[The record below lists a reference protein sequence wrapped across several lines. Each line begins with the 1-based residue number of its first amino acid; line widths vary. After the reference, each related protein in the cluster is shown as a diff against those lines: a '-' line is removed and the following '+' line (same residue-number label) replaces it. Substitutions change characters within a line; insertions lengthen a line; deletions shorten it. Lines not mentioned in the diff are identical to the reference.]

1 MKLIGLGAAYPSRV
15 VTNDDLSHCMDTSD
29 EWIYPRTGIH
39 ARRFCTT
46 EESAVTLAMGAARK
60 ALADAACRGVSKDAI
75 GAIVVA
81 SMSADLATPSIAAI
95 LQRELELPE
104 VPALD
109 INAAC
114 SGFIYGLEVAR
125 NLAAVAGRRYALAV
139 GTEQLSRLL
148 SMEDRSTAILFGDGA
163 GAAVVEC
170 GELEAGTEGMRSIAA
185 NMDAEEQTKEAV
197 IKAGESDATKS
208 CASAK
213 HAHPYVRLFGARGS
227 DVILAPGT
235 YTAAYEGKR
244 AAEAEAQ
251 TSMAQEA
258 AEATTEA
265 KRVEGTDVRE
275 VTGTA
280 PVRID
285 HMQMDGREVF
295 VFACDIIPRMIT
307 GLLECSGETMEDID
321 HVVCHQAN
329 ARIIRHVQRAM
340 HWPAEKFFMNMGT
353 LGNTS
358 AASIPTALYDMQQQ
372 GLLHRGERLILAG
385 FGGGLTWGGCI
396 LSYDAPEVSKK

>member
-15 VTNDDLSHCMDTSD
+15 VTNDDLSQQMDTSD
-29 EWIYPRTGIH
+29 AWIYPRTGIH
-39 ARRFCTT
+39 ARRFCSA
-46 EESAVTLAMGAARK
+46 EESAVTLAIEAAGK
-60 ALADAACRGVSKDAI
+60 ALAEAESQGVPASAI

-95 LQRELELPE
+95 LQRELRLPE

-125 NLAAVAGRRYALAV
+125 SLAAVSGRRYALVV

-163 GAAVVEC
+163 GAAVIECTETVENR
-170 GELEAGTEGMRSIAA
+170 EEA
-185 NMDAEEQTKEAV
+185 K
-197 IKAGESDATKS
+197 
-208 CASAK
+208 
-213 HAHPYVRLFGARGS
+213 PYVRLFGSRGS
-227 DVILAPGT
+227 DVILAPGV
-235 YTAAYEGKR
+235 YTGAYEARK
-244 AAEAEAQ
+244 AAQAAGGDAAATAKVQ
-251 TSMAQEA
+251 ASTGDTADTEA
-258 AEATTEA
+258 AHSGAGDAREATNAET
-265 KRVEGTDVRE
+265 VC
-275 VTGTA
+275 
-280 PVRID
+280 ID
-285 HMQMDGREVF
+285 HMLMDGKEVF
-295 VFACDIIPRMIT
+295 MFACDIIPRIIG
-307 GLLECSGETMEDID
+307 GLLEQSGETMEDID

-329 ARIIRHVQRAM
+329 ARIIRHVYRAM
-340 HWPAEKFFMNMGT
+340 HWPAEKFFMNMEN

-372 GLLHRGERLILAG
+372 GCLRRGERLILAG

-396 LSYDAPEVSKK
+396 LNYDAPTR

>member
-1 MKLIGLGAAYPSRV
+1 MNEMKLIGLGAAYPSRV
-15 VTNDDLSHCMDTSD
+15 VTNDDLSQQMDTSD
-29 EWIYPRTGIH
+29 AWIYPRTGIH
-39 ARRFCTT
+39 ARRFCSA
-46 EESAVTLAMGAARK
+46 EESAVTLAIEAAGK
-60 ALADAACRGVSKDAI
+60 ALAEAESQGVPASAI

-95 LQRELELPE
+95 LQRELRLPE

-125 NLAAVAGRRYALAV
+125 SLAAVSGRRYALVV

-163 GAAVVEC
+163 GAAVIEC
-170 GELEAGTEGMRSIAA
+170 TENSEEA
-185 NMDAEEQTKEAV
+185 K
-197 IKAGESDATKS
+197 
-208 CASAK
+208 
-213 HAHPYVRLFGARGS
+213 PYVRLFGSRGS

-235 YTAAYEGKR
+235 WTGTYEARKAAQAVDGDAADTAP
-244 AAEAEAQ
+244 AEAATGDTEATEAQ
-251 TSMAQEA
+251 RSGAGDA
-258 AEATTEA
+258 RAETNAE
-265 KRVEGTDVRE
+265 
-275 VTGTA
+275 
-280 PVRID
+280 PVCID
-285 HMQMDGREVF
+285 HMMMDGKEVF
-295 VFACDIIPRMIT
+295 VFACDIIPRIIG
-307 GLLECSGETMEDID
+307 GLLEQSGETMEDID

-329 ARIIRHVQRAM
+329 ARIIRHVYRAM
-340 HWPAEKFFMNMGT
+340 HWPAEKFFMNMEN

-372 GLLHRGERLILAG
+372 GCLRRGERLILAG

-396 LSYDAPEVSKK
+396 LNYDAPTR

>member
-1 MKLIGLGAAYPSRV
+1 MNEMKLIGLGAAYPGRL
-15 VTNDDLSHCMDTSD
+15 VTNDDLSLEMDTSD
-29 EWIYPRTGIH
+29 AWIYPRTGIH

-46 EESAVTLAMGAARK
+46 EESAVTLAIEAAGK
-60 ALADAACRGVSKDAI
+60 ALAEAESQGVPASDI

-95 LQRELELPE
+95 LQRELRLPE

-125 NLAAVAGRRYALAV
+125 SLAAVSGRRYALVV

-163 GAAVVEC
+163 GAAVIEC
-170 GELEAGTEGMRSIAA
+170 TETAGNREEAA
-185 NMDAEEQTKEAV
+185 
-197 IKAGESDATKS
+197 
-208 CASAK
+208 
-213 HAHPYVRLFGARGS
+213 PYVRLFGSRGS
-227 DVILAPGT
+227 DVILAPGV
-235 YTAAYEGKR
+235 YTGAYEAR
-244 AAEAEAQ
+244 EETNAE
-251 TSMAQEA
+251 T
-258 AEATTEA
+258 
-265 KRVEGTDVRE
+265 VC
-275 VTGTA
+275 
-280 PVRID
+280 ID
-285 HMQMDGREVF
+285 HILMDGKEVF
-295 VFACDIIPRMIT
+295 MFACDIIPRIIG
-307 GLLECSGETMEDID
+307 GLLEQSGETMEDID

-329 ARIIRHVQRAM
+329 ARIIRHVYRAM
-340 HWPAEKFFMNMGT
+340 HWPAEKFFMNMEK

-372 GLLHRGERLILAG
+372 GRLQRGERLILAG

-396 LSYDAPEVSKK
+396 LSYDAPTR

>member
-1 MKLIGLGAAYPSRV
+1 MNEMKLIGLGAAYPSRV

-29 EWIYPRTGIH
+29 DWIYPRTGIH
-39 ARRFCTT
+39 ARRFCAT
-46 EESAVTLAMGAARK
+46 EESAVTLAIEAARK
-60 ALADAACRGVSKDAI
+60 ALADASRRGVSKDML

-95 LQRELELPE
+95 LQRELALPE

-114 SGFIYGLEVAR
+114 SGFIYGLEVAQ
-125 NLAAVAGRRYALAV
+125 NLASVSGRHHALVV

-163 GAAVVEC
+163 GAAVIAC
-170 GELEAGTEGMRSIAA
+170 GELEAGTEGKRSAAA
-185 NMDAEEQTKEAV
+185 NTAVEERTHVDRENETPQRSGT
-197 IKAGESDATKS
+197 
-208 CASAK
+208 AK
-213 HAHPYVRLFGARGS
+213 PAQPYVRLFGSRGS

-235 YTAAYEGKR
+235 YTAAYEKKQT
-244 AAEAEAQ
+244 AEARA
-251 TSMAQEA
+251 SMRQDA
-258 AEATTEA
+258 AEATAEA
-265 KRVEGTDVRE
+265 KMSEATEVRDM
-275 VTGTA
+275 TGAA

-295 VFACDIIPRMIT
+295 VFACDIIPRIIQ
-307 GLLECSGETMEDID
+307 GLLERSGETVEDID

-340 HWPAEKFFMNMGT
+340 HWPAEKFFMNMET

>member
-15 VTNDDLSHCMDTSD
+15 VTNDDLSLEMDTSD
-29 EWIYPRTGIH
+29 AWIYPRTGIH
-39 ARRFCTT
+39 ARRFCTA
-46 EESAVTLAMGAARK
+46 EESAVTLAIEAAGK
-60 ALADAACRGVSKDAI
+60 ALAEAEGQGVPASDI

-95 LQRELELPE
+95 LQRELRLPE

-125 NLAAVAGRRYALAV
+125 SLAAVSGRRYALVV

-163 GAAVVEC
+163 GAAVIEC
-170 GELEAGTEGMRSIAA
+170 TETAENREEAA
-185 NMDAEEQTKEAV
+185 
-197 IKAGESDATKS
+197 
-208 CASAK
+208 
-213 HAHPYVRLFGARGS
+213 PYVRLFGSRGS
-227 DVILAPGT
+227 DVILAPGV
-235 YTAAYEGKR
+235 YTGAYEAR
-244 AAEAEAQ
+244 EETNAE
-251 TSMAQEA
+251 T
-258 AEATTEA
+258 
-265 KRVEGTDVRE
+265 VC
-275 VTGTA
+275 
-280 PVRID
+280 ID
-285 HMQMDGREVF
+285 HMLMDGKEVF
-295 VFACDIIPRMIT
+295 MFACDIIPRIIG
-307 GLLECSGETMEDID
+307 GLLEQSGETMEDID

-329 ARIIRHVQRAM
+329 ARIIRHVYRAM
-340 HWPAEKFFMNMGT
+340 HWPAEKFFMNMEK

-372 GLLHRGERLILAG
+372 GRLQRGERLILAG

-396 LSYDAPEVSKK
+396 LSYDAPTR